1 MRKRKPVHPGVV
13 IEEHYIK
20 PLGISKSGL
29 ADASGISRN
38 TLYRILK
45 GESRVT
51 ASMAVRLSR
60 ALKTTPEL
68 WLNLQQKYDIWE
80 AEHDNSLKSENIQ
93 PVISLVANPRS

>member
-20 PLGISKSGL
+20 PLDINKSDL
-29 ADASGISRN
+29 ADTAGISRN
-38 TLYRILK
+38 TLYKILK
-45 GESRVT
+45 GESRIT
-51 ASMAVRLSR
+51 ASMAVRLSK

-80 AEHDNSLKSENIQ
+80 AEHDKSLQSENIK
-93 PVISLVANPRS
+93 PIIPLAAKAHC